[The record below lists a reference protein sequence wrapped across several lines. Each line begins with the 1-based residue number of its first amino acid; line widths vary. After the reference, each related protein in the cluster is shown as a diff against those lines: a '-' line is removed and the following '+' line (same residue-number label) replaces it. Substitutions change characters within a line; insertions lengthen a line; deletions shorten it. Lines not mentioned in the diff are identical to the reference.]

1 MRGRA
6 VVAVL
11 RHESSGIVMRLIP
24 RLFRRPSE
32 PAAIEI
38 EFDRI
43 VYRLRL
49 RRHRQARRYTLRIQA
64 ASRDVV
70 LTMPMRG
77 RVSEAKAFAQKNGAW
92 IAARLRRLPQASPFA
107 PGATL
112 PVRGVLHRI
121 EHRPHARGA
130 VWSEVGEDG
139 AHMLCVAGDGTHLA
153 RRVGDYLKRGAK
165 HDLQAACRRYAAD
178 LGVAV
183 KRVSVRD
190 QTSRWGSCS
199 STGVLSFSWRLILAP
214 PFVLDYLAA
223 HEVAHLVEMNHSRRF
238 WRLLLRL
245 CPATHRAKVWLDVH
259 GVDLHRYGES
269 Q

>member
-1 MRGRA
+1 
-6 VVAVL
+6 
-11 RHESSGIVMRLIP
+11 MRLIT
-24 RLFRRPSE
+24 RLYRRPSE
-32 PAAIEI
+32 VSTIDV
-38 EFDRI
+38 EFDRV
-43 VYRLRL
+43 VYPVRL
-49 RRHRQARRYTLRIQA
+49 RRHPQARRYTLRIQA

-70 LTMPMRG
+70 LTMPLRG
-77 RVSEAKAFAQKNGAW
+77 SVSDAKSFAQKNGAW
-92 IAARLRRLPQASPFA
+92 IAARLRRLPQAAPFA

-112 PVRGVLHRI
+112 PFRGVPHRI
-121 EHRPHARGA
+121 EHRPLARGA
-130 VWSEVGEDG
+130 VWTEAGDDG
-139 AHMLCVAGDGTHLA
+139 TQMLCVAGDRAHLA
-153 RRVGDYLKRGAK
+153 RRVGDYLKRAAK

-190 QTSRWGSCS
+190 QSSRWGSCS

-245 CPATHRAKVWLDVH
+245 CPATHRAKVWLNVH
-259 GVDLHRYGES
+259 GPDLHRYGEP
-269 Q
+269 QPAP

>member
-1 MRGRA
+1 MRA
-6 VVAVL
+6 P
-11 RHESSGIVMRLIP
+11 MRLFT
-24 RLFRRPSE
+24 RLYRRPSE
-32 PAAIEI
+32 VSTIEV

-43 VYRLRL
+43 VYPVRL

-70 LTMPMRG
+70 LTMPLRG
-77 RVSEAKAFAQKNGAW
+77 SVADAKAFAQKNGAW
-92 IAARLRRLPQASPFA
+92 IAARLRRLPQAAPFM

-112 PVRGVLHRI
+112 PLRGVPHRI

-130 VWSEVGEDG
+130 VWTEAGEDG
-139 AHMLCVAGDGTHLA
+139 EQMLCVAGDPTHLA
-153 RRVGDYLKRGAK
+153 RRVGDYLKRAAK

-190 QTSRWGSCS
+190 QSSRWGSCS

-223 HEVAHLVEMNHSRRF
+223 HEVCHLVELNHSPRF
-238 WRLLLRL
+238 WRLVKRL
-245 CPATHRAKVWLDVH
+245 YADVERAKVWLDVN
-259 GVDLHRYGES
+259 GTELHRYGLPAPRAMHHP
-269 Q
+269 